1 MKVQT
6 CYYQNILLSNKTFN
20 FIPTWALDLK
30 NTQLDIL
37 KIEALKLKLGFWS
50 VSSWCRVLSANK

>member
-30 NTQLDIL
+30 KNTQLDI
-37 KIEALKLKLGFWS
+37 A
-50 VSSWCRVLSANK
+50 

>member
-20 FIPTWALDLK
+20 FTPTWALDLK
-30 NTQLDIL
+30 KNTQLDI
-37 KIEALKLKLGFWS
+37 A
-50 VSSWCRVLSANK
+50 